1 MDNHYDLGFNWVL
14 EAIITDIKNLGYLKE
29 LSERLKYLYV
39 PLFQIYISLIIIIH
53 LSFYVTWNF
62 KCIAQVL

>member
-14 EAIITDIKNLGYLKE
+14 EAIIADIKIVGYLKE

-53 LSFYVTWNF
+53 LSFYITWNF
-62 KCIAQVL
+62 KCIAEVL

>member
-1 MDNHYDLGFNWVL
+1 MDNHYDLAFNWVL
-14 EAIITDIKNLGYLKE
+14 EAIITDIKILGDLKE
-29 LSERLKYLYV
+29 LSERLKYLCV

-53 LSFYVTWNF
+53 LSFYVTCNF

>member
-1 MDNHYDLGFNWVL
+1 MDNHYDLAFNWVL
-14 EAIITDIKNLGYLKE
+14 EAIITDIKILGYLKE

-53 LSFYVTWNF
+53 LSFYVTYNF